1 MNINK
6 NQFEV
11 LALVEREGGRKL
23 PQREI
28 AELLK
33 ASLGLV
39 NKAFTELME
48 MGLIGMNGKKE
59 VQITKLGLEALEPYR
74 VKRAVIIAA
83 GFGSRLV
90 PITLNTPK
98 PLVRVHGKMIVETLL
113 DAIVQAGIPEIV
125 LVRGY
130 LWEQFDVLVH
140 KYPGIRF
147 LHNPIYNESNN
158 ISSLLRAKDYLENAY
173 VCEADLLISNPR
185 LLRKYEYHTNY
196 LGRYTDYTDD
206 WCFEAK
212 GGVITELKV
221 GGRDCYQM
229 CGISYWDAKDGRR
242 LSKDIVRAYES
253 PGGKEKYW
261 DVVALKD
268 YKKDYRI
275 EVRPC
280 YEGDV
285 VEIDTFGELKKI
297 DPVYDM

>member
-1 MNINK
+1 M
-6 NQFEV
+6 
-11 LALVEREGGRKL
+11 
-23 PQREI
+23 
-28 AELLK
+28 
-33 ASLGLV
+33 GLV

-59 VQITKLGLEALEPYR
+59 VQITKLGLEALTYR

-173 VCEADLLISNPR
+173 VCEADLLINNPR

-196 LGRYTDYTDD
+196 LGQYPTTPTTGASRPRAASSPKP
-206 WCFEAK
+206 W
-212 GGVITELKV
+212 
-221 GGRDCYQM
+221 GGRPGLLPDVRHLLLGREGRPAALEGYRAGLRIPRRQGEVLG
-229 CGISYWDAKDGRR
+229 CGGPQG
-242 LSKDIVRAYES
+242 LQ
-253 PGGKEKYW
+253 
-261 DVVALKD
+261 
-268 YKKDYRI
+268 
-275 EVRPC
+275 
-280 YEGDV
+280 EGLPHR
-285 VEIDTFGELKKI
+285 G
-297 DPVYDM
+297 